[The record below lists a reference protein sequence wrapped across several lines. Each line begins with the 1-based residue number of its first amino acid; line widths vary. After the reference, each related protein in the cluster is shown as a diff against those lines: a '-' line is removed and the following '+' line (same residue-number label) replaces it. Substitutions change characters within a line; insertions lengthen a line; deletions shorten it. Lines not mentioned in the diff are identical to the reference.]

1 MVYVS
6 QAREASYL
14 EWVRSVMFDSAAG
27 ETSLEKL
34 SLSGTTSL
42 LMITIKKKQKT
53 NLSYLAG
60 PGLSC
65 TMRALVPQPG
75 FKPRPPALEAQSP
88 GPWAT
93 RDVSQ

>member
-1 MVYVS
+1 MLS
-6 QAREASYL
+6 QARKANYL
-14 EWVRSVMFDSAAG
+14 WWVSSVMFDSAAG

-42 LMITIKKKQKT
+42 SMITIKKNK

-65 TMRALVPQPG
+65 SMQDLVPQPG
-75 FKPRPPALEAQSP
+75 YKPRPPALEAQSP
-88 GPWAT
+88 SHQTT
-93 RDVSQ
+93 REASQ

>member
-42 LMITIKKKQKT
+42 SMITIKKKKK

-75 FKPRPPALEAQSP
+75 LKPRPPALEAQSP

>member
-14 EWVRSVMFDSAAG
+14 EWVRSVMFDSTAE

-42 LMITIKKKQKT
+42 LMITIKKKKK
-53 NLSYLAG
+53 N
-60 PGLSC
+60 
-65 TMRALVPQPG
+65 
-75 FKPRPPALEAQSP
+75 KPELLGWTGS
-88 GPWAT
+88 
-93 RDVSQ
+93 

>member
-42 LMITIKKKQKT
+42 SMITIKKKKKKKT
-53 NLSYLAG
+53 
-60 PGLSC
+60 
-65 TMRALVPQPG
+65 
-75 FKPRPPALEAQSP
+75 
-88 GPWAT
+88 
-93 RDVSQ
+93 